1 MVTGPATGLMRK
13 PRQVD
18 RRRRREG
25 PGVATTVALLR
36 RSMGGDQ
43 DMTNYV
49 ADDLAEIARRMRE
62 IMRDEG
68 RVDKDALKPEEPV
81 TMPAPPKPAEEYV
94 NFNYGIYQ

>member
-1 MVTGPATGLMRK
+1 
-13 PRQVD
+13 
-18 RRRRREG
+18 
-25 PGVATTVALLR
+25 
-36 RSMGGDQ
+36 MGGDQ

-68 RVDKDALKPEEPV
+68 RVDKDAPKPEEPV
-81 TMPAPPKPAEEYV
+81 TMSACPKPAEEYV